1 MSECRRIAA
10 LGRDERGGVAV
21 EYVVVIIL
29 VVLAAITAWAQWRRA
44 VTEDASNEYQTFGYP
59 P

>member
-1 MSECRRIAA
+1 MSERRSMDA

-29 VVLAAITAWAQWRRA
+29 VVVAAITAWAQWRQA